1 MPFTDDANTLVTQFL
16 DDRSEFPFVT
26 LAPLSYF
33 SPLTGETYTVPRYFR
48 TDGASVP
55 VAIAAVPVIGPALLQ
70 RYFGHGVFHG
80 FKQGV
85 LHDYLRR
92 PRDDGTTPV
101 PAETAHAVFR
111 EALED
116 AGYPSDLVENYFAAV
131 KAFNSD

>member
-1 MPFTDDANTLVTQFL
+1 MPFTDDANELDLRFF
-16 DDRSEFPFVT
+16 DDRSEFPFLT
-26 LAPLSYF
+26 LQPLEYF
-33 SPLTGETYTVPRYFR
+33 SPLTGQTYTVPKYFR

-55 VAIAAVPVIGPALLQ
+55 VAIAAIPVVGPELLM

-92 PRDDGTTPV
+92 KRPDGTTPV

-111 EALED
+111 EALAD